1 MADGNKRYLGDVF
14 INKEN
19 AERQR
24 QFFKDIIE
32 SYQYKFGGTF
42 DAATLQGMDVSEFAT
57 KEQGDKAE
65 NALLSPLL
73 VGKSPLLNLED
84 PQYIYTDGVLL
95 DREDGRLD
103 LISWYN
109 DLEDDNVT
117 DALEAIYNNINGFQ
131 LSLENQIDLKADSSD
146 LQKLKGLI
154 DSSTI
159 TFINDNDEEERVI
172 NAGFVNGLRF
182 ILITSS
188 AYESLSEE
196 DKTNWRNV

>member
-65 NALLSPLL
+65 NAYC
-73 VGKSPLLNLED
+73 NMR
-84 PQYIYTDGVLL
+84 YIYGDSITGMQLCGA
-95 DREDGRLD
+95 GR
-103 LISWYN
+103 
-109 DLEDDNVT
+109 
-117 DALEAIYNNINGFQ
+117 
-131 LSLENQIDLKADSSD
+131 
-146 LQKLKGLI
+146 
-154 DSSTI
+154 
-159 TFINDNDEEERVI
+159 
-172 NAGFVNGLRF
+172 
-182 ILITSS
+182 
-188 AYESLSEE
+188 
-196 DKTNWRNV
+196 KTG